1 MHKNITKYNAIFGG
15 GGIKG
20 IAYLGSIS
28 ALEQYG
34 FIINKAG
41 GTSVG
46 AIIASLLVMGY
57 TSNDLI
63 NLLNQIK
70 LDDFTKKSLVKN
82 IKNIVINQG
91 LISSKPLYDLLKPL
105 YLKKHYWYYQDIIK
119 NNDSRLKVVT
129 TLIKKSKPMIQ
140 EIIIPDDL
148 KYLNINQNK
157 FPIIDSVIMSSTY
170 PIYFSPYKLNNQIYL
185 DGGLK
190 EKINLTI
197 FENEPILRL
206 AFTLNKKVKEPYKK
220 IKGGYLL
227 QIDTKNIKTL
237 NFKITKQEMK
247 TLIENGYNTTLNW
260 LQNEW
265 FKRPNSELFHS
276 Q

>member
-70 LDDFTKKSLVKN
+70 LDDFTKKSPVKN
-82 IKNIVINQG
+82 IKNIFINQG

-119 NNDSRLKVVT
+119 NNASRLKVVT

-148 KYLNINQNK
+148 KYLNFNQNK

-190 EKINLTI
+190 EKINLTL
-197 FENEPILRL
+197 FENEQILRL

-237 NFKITKQEMK
+237 DFKITKQEIK

>member
-1 MHKNITKYNAIFGG
+1 MYKNITKYNAIFGG

-20 IAYLGSIS
+20 IAYLGSIL
-28 ALEQYG
+28 ALERHG

-63 NLLNQIK
+63 NILNQIK
-70 LDDFTKKSLVKN
+70 LDDFINKSPIKSVKN
-82 IKNIVINQG
+82 IFINQG

-119 NNDSRLKVVT
+119 NNDSHLKVVT

-140 EIIIPDDL
+140 EVIIPDDL
-148 KYLNINQNK
+148 KILNINQNN

-190 EKINLTI
+190 EKINLTL
-197 FENEPILRL
+197 FANEPILRL
-206 AFTLNKKVKEPYKK
+206 AFALNKKVKEPYKK

-227 QIDTKNIKTL
+227 QIDTKSIKTL
-237 NFKITKQEMK
+237 HFKITKQEIK
-247 TLIENGYNTTLNW
+247 TLIENGYNATLNW

-265 FKRPNSELFHS
+265 LKNSNSELFHS
-276 Q
+276 

>member
-260 LQNEW
+260 IQNEW

>member
-1 MHKNITKYNAIFGG
+1 MHKIITKYNAIFGG

-20 IAYLGSIS
+20 IAYLGSIL
-28 ALEQYG
+28 ALEQHG

-63 NLLNQIK
+63 DLLKQIK
-70 LDDFTKKSLVKN
+70 LDDFTNKSPIKSVKN
-82 IKNIVINQG
+82 IFINQG
-91 LISSKPLYDLLKPL
+91 LISSQPLYDLLKPL

-129 TLIKKSKPMIQ
+129 TLIKKSKPIIQ

-148 KYLNINQNK
+148 KILNINQNK

-190 EKINLTI
+190 EKINLTL
-197 FENEPILRL
+197 FANEPLLRL
-206 AFTLNKKVKEPYKK
+206 AFTLNKKVKEPYRR

-237 NFKITKQEMK
+237 HFKITKQEIK
-247 TLIENGYNTTLNW
+247 TLIENGYNATINW

-265 FKRPNSELFHS
+265 LKKQNSELFHS
-276 Q
+276 

>member
-34 FIINKAG
+34 FIINKVG

-63 NLLNQIK
+63 KLLNQIK

-82 IKNIVINQG
+82 IKNIFINQG

-190 EKINLTI
+190 EKINLTL
-197 FENEPILRL
+197 FENEPLLRL

-227 QIDTKNIKTL
+227 QIDTKNVKTL